1 MAEREIDPV
10 SRKTSEEA
18 FAFVRNMQEAFPKT
32 PRSKKELTALQTY
45 LAKFTAAELRAFGS
59 RILSDLMQRPP
70 RTLKEGDLPPAP
82 IARPEPRGTTPPP
95 SGAKIGAKTKKA
107 AKPRTG
113 PARKRTAA
121 KARSARRRARR
132 S

>member
-1 MAEREIDPV
+1 MAEREIDLV

-32 PRSKKELTALQTY
+32 PRSKKERAALQKY
-45 LAKFTAAELRAFGS
+45 LAQFTAAELRAFGS

-70 RTLKEGDLPPAP
+70 RTLKEGDLRPAT
-82 IARPEPRGTTPPP
+82 IARPDPRGATPTP
-95 SGAKIGAKTKKA
+95 SGPNIGAKTKKV
-107 AKPRTG
+107 AKPRAG

-121 KARSARRRARR
+121 KARSARRRAKR

>member
-18 FAFVRNMQEAFPKT
+18 LAWVRQMQEAFPET
-32 PRSKKELTALQTY
+32 PRSKEDRAALQKY
-45 LAKFTAAELRAFGS
+45 LAQFTDEELRAFGS

-70 RTLKEGDLPPAP
+70 RTLNEGDLPPVP
-82 IARPEPRGTTPPP
+82 SARPESRGATPTP
-95 SGAKIGAKTKKA
+95 SGPNVGAKTKKPSA
-107 AKPRTG
+107 R
-113 PARKRTAA
+113 PARKRAAA
-121 KARSARRRARR
+121 KPRSARRRARR

>member
-70 RTLKEGDLPPAP
+70 RTLKEGNLPPAP
-82 IARPEPRGTTPPP
+82 IAKPEPRGTTPPP
-95 SGAKIGAKTKKA
+95 SGPKIGAKTKKV

-113 PARKRTAA
+113 PARKPTAA
-121 KARSARRRARR
+121 KARSVRRRARR